1 MKSLALIRNSLGTP
15 KAAHPTQDWQ
25 QIVLN
30 RMGINPGVCKCCG
43 GTMVIVEIIPEKF
56 HSRTRAPPVNKT
68 ENINI

>member
-43 GTMVIVEIIPEKF
+43 GTMVIVEIIPEQF